1 MEEKMNTFFSVEVAT
16 SQKINELRKEAELNR
31 LTQQVSKRRTSKNSI
46 GGFLSSMF
54 RRTGIQLDGLQ
65 IRS

>member
-1 MEEKMNTFFSVEVAT
+1 MEEKMNTFYSVEVAT
-16 SQKINELRKEAELNR
+16 NQKINELRKEAKLNR

-46 GGFLSSMF
+46 SRFLSSMF

-65 IRS
+65 TRT